1 MGPSE
6 HVKCPKASYE
16 NKKKERKYIYEYVV
30 IKIEISYVGQR
41 SLS

>member
-6 HVKCPKASYE
+6 HVKCPRAVYE
-16 NKKKERKYIYEYVV
+16 NEKKERKYIYVV